1 VSVRLVQWGKG
12 DFPLLVRLLGDPAMT
27 EHLGGPEDEA
37 ALHTRQRRYVEA
49 KDRAFKIVDAETG
62 ADVGWVGYWDREVDG
77 EPAYET
83 GWAIVPEH
91 QGRGLAGEA
100 TAAAIALMRAQPDH
114 PRYVYA
120 WPGVENGPSNGICR
134 KLGFELVRE
143 VELDYPPG
151 SGKLARWNE
160 WRLAL

>member
-1 VSVRLVQWGKG
+1 MSVRLVPWGDG

-27 EHLGGPEDEA
+27 EHLGGPEDDA
-37 ALHTRQRRYVEA
+37 ALRTRQRRYVEA
-49 KDRAFKIVDAETG
+49 EDGVFKVVDSAG
-62 ADVGWVGYWDREVDG
+62 ADVGWVGFWEHEVDG
-77 EPAYET
+77 ERAFET

-91 QGRGLAGEA
+91 QGRGLAGAA
-100 TAAAIALMRAQPDH
+100 TAAAIERMRAVPDH

-120 WPGVENGPSNGICR
+120 WPNVANGPSNGICR

-151 SGKLARWNE
+151 SGQMSRWNE

>member
-1 VSVRLVQWGKG
+1 MSVRLVRWGDG
-12 DFPLLVRLLGDPAMT
+12 DFGLLERLLGDPVMT
-27 EHLGGPEDEA
+27 EHLGGPEDAEA
-37 ALHTRQRRYVEA
+37 LRKRQRRYVEA
-49 KDRAFKIVDAETG
+49 AAAFKVVDADGT
-62 ADVGWVGYWDREVDG
+62 DVGWVGFWDHEVDG

-91 QGRGLAGEA
+91 QGRGLAGAA
-100 TAAAIALMRAQPDH
+100 TAAAIERMRAVPDH
-114 PRYVYA
+114 PRHVYA
-120 WPGVENGPSNGICR
+120 WPNVDNGPSNGICR

-151 SGKLARWNE
+151 SGQMSRWNE